1 MSVGRGIA
9 VANVESVKHGIDKD
23 SWIVARGVRTTVK
36 SSSGNRV
43 MHECFVFGPDHEEL
57 AKNFALKL
65 FGEGEGS
72 PPSEVSLEMMRSVK
86 RHSKS
91 VSLASKSMDKFC
103 KEWRE
108 IVSAP
113 VLSGAESTEP
123 DDSEV
128 SLPSPTHQAA
138 RSSAA
143 GANLDITK
151 HARSGASFALV
162 TVVRSANA
170 TAMSSAST

>member
-9 VANVESVKHGIDKD
+9 VANVESVKHGIEKD

-72 PPSEVSLEMMRSVK
+72 PPSEVSPERPA
-86 RHSKS
+86 
-91 VSLASKSMDKFC
+91 SLG
-103 KEWRE
+103 WW
-108 IVSAP
+108 
-113 VLSGAESTEP
+113 
-123 DDSEV
+123 
-128 SLPSPTHQAA
+128 SPWQ
-138 RSSAA
+138 SQS
-143 GANLDITK
+143 N
-151 HARSGASFALV
+151 SQQ
-162 TVVRSANA
+162 
-170 TAMSSAST
+170 